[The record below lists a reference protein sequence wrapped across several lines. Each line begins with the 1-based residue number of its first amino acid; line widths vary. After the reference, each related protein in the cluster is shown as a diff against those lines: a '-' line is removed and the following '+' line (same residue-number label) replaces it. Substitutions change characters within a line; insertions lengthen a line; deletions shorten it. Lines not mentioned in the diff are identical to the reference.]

1 MGRLLRVCAGATTED
16 GVDIVVDVVAAAAAA
31 AAGDSSVEVV
41 GGVGLLKLLLRGTAS
56 SWPFG
61 GFQRGHLLA
70 SVESSGTST
79 ISLSLR
85 SQRLT
90 RKSQSETGTL
100 TQHPLP
106 RIGVASRL

>member
-1 MGRLLRVCAGATTED
+1 MGRLARDCAGATAED
-16 GVDIVVDVVAAAAAA
+16 GVGGATAAAG
-31 AAGDSSVEVV
+31 GDSSVEVR
-41 GGVGLLKLLLRGTAS
+41 GGVGLLELLLRGITS

-70 SVESSGTST
+70 SAESSGTST

-90 RKSQSETGTL
+90 RKSYSETGTL

-106 RIGVASRL
+106 QIGVASRL

>member
-16 GVDIVVDVVAAAAAA
+16 GVDIVVDVVAAAAA
-31 AAGDSSVEVV
+31 GDSSG

-90 RKSQSETGTL
+90 RKSQPETGTL

>member
-1 MGRLLRVCAGATTED
+1 MGRLARDCAGAGATAED
-16 GVDIVVDVVAAAAAA
+16 GVGGATAAAG
-31 AAGDSSVEVV
+31 GDSSVEVG
-41 GGVGLLKLLLRGTAS
+41 GGVSLLELLLPGTAS

-70 SVESSGTST
+70 SAESSGTST

-90 RKSQSETGTL
+90 RKSYSETGAL

-106 RIGVASRL
+106 QIGVASRL